1 MIRLVGLV
9 LPADPAS
16 RAAALSVYMNATLMV
31 VGIAIGLISGSVAVL
46 SDGIDNGQD
55 TVAAAIALASVRVGA
70 RPADLGHPYGHGGA
84 ETLAATLRGVLIGGG
99 GVFIIAS
106 AGQRLLDPRD
116 AISVDL
122 AIFAIVLAAAANLAL
137 VQYVTRVTKQTGS
150 PAIAAEAKHVW
161 TNVVQAG
168 AVLLS
173 LVIVA
178 ATGEVAFDSLIA
190 MALGLFLIWTA
201 ATILRTAVEAV
212 LDRSLAEEEMGLLE
226 EAILESRDEIAG
238 YHRLRTRRSGRG
250 RYVEL
255 HLILA
260 PELTVGAAHAITERV
275 EAAIEAR
282 LPGAVLTIH
291 VEPQDGRFLGPLD
304 GGESRGREGE
314 VPPGRPNS

>member
-1 MIRLVGLV
+1 M
-9 LPADPAS
+9 
-16 RAAALSVYMNATLMV
+16 
-31 VGIAIGLISGSVAVL
+31 
-46 SDGIDNGQD
+46 
-55 TVAAAIALASVRVGA
+55 
-70 RPADLGHPYGHGGA
+70 
-84 ETLAATLRGVLIGGG
+84 
-99 GVFIIAS
+99 
-106 AGQRLLDPRD
+106 
-116 AISVDL
+116 
-122 AIFAIVLAAAANLAL
+122 
-137 VQYVTRVTKQTGS
+137 QYVTRVAKQTGS

-190 MALGLFLIWTA
+190 MALGLFLIWTV

-291 VEPQDGRFLGPLD
+291 VEPAGRPFPRPVRWRRV
-304 GGESRGREGE
+304 SR
-314 VPPGRPNS
+314 PGRGSAAGTAELVSYNSLQS